1 MKWSGGVGVQPSR
14 PEVLQSAGQGIIVS
28 PMTATTD
35 RLDVGALPLAPKNPL
50 PILKVLSAA
59 RVLHTGL
66 VMLSEAGGPVT
77 RFVPLPKFL
86 APALILVTS
95 PNGVRDVL
103 GRTDDLTERCQIHQE
118 VRNVAGDNL
127 FSLPNR
133 EWAPRRR
140 ALQPVFTKHNVD
152 SFGRHMTQAA
162 QTFADRWREV
172 GDVDL
177 DAECRRL
184 AMRSL
189 GRSILGIDVNEF
201 GTEIE
206 ENMHVASAYATDR
219 ALRPIRA
226 PRWLPTPSR
235 RRARTAVAT
244 MRQVT
249 TEILQACRADPTR
262 DAPLVQA
269 LIAATDPDTGRPL
282 ADDDIC
288 NELLI
293 FMLSGHDTTATM
305 LTYALWELGHR
316 PDIQD
321 RVADEVAAIGDGEL
335 TPDDVPR
342 LRYTTQVLN
351 ESLRLCPPAAAV
363 GRLTLG
369 DIAVDG
375 YRVEAGSIVAVGINA
390 LHRDP
395 ALWERPLVFDPD
407 RFSPENSA
415 NRDRWQ
421 FIPFAAGPRS
431 CIGEHFAMLVT
442 TLALATIVRS
452 TQIRST
458 HKDFP
463 LESPCTTVAKGP
475 IPVRVDTRRRHW
487 RP

>member
-1 MKWSGGVGVQPSR
+1 MILG
-14 PEVLQSAGQGIIVS
+14 A
-28 PMTATTD
+28 MTATID
-35 RLDVGALPLAPKNPL
+35 RLDVATLPLAPKNPL
-50 PILKVLSAA
+50 PILQVLSAA

-66 VMLSEAGGPVT
+66 ALLSEAGGPVT

-86 APALILVTS
+86 APALVLVTS
-95 PNGVRDVL
+95 PTGVRDVL
-103 GRTDDLTERCQIHQE
+103 GRTDGLTERCQIHVE
-118 VRNVAGDNL
+118 VRNVVGDNL
-127 FSLPNR
+127 FCLPNR

-140 ALQPVFTKHNVD
+140 ALQPVFTKQNVG
-152 SFGRHMTQAA
+152 SFGGHMTQAA
-162 QTFADRWREV
+162 QTFADHWREV

-189 GRSILGIDVNEF
+189 GHSILGVDVNEF
-201 GTEIE
+201 GNEIAQ
-206 ENMHVASAYATDR
+206 NMHVASAYATDR

-249 TEILQACRADPTR
+249 MDILQACRADPTR

-282 ADDDIC
+282 SDDDIC

-305 LTYALWELGHR
+305 LTYALWELGHH
-316 PDIQD
+316 PDIQN
-321 RVADEVAAIGDGEL
+321 RVAAEVAEIGDREL

-342 LRYTTQVLN
+342 LTYTAQVLN
-351 ESLRLCPPAAAV
+351 ESLRLCPPAAGV
-363 GRLTLG
+363 GRLAVR

-452 TQIRST
+452 IRIRSMDE
-458 HKDFP
+458 DFP
-463 LESPCTTVAKGP
+463 LESPCTTVARGP
-475 IPVRVDTRRRHW
+475 IPARVDARR
-487 RP
+487 